1 MEIEVKGLR
10 GKKTAGGI
18 RYYWEPNGPQRKAGW
33 EPLKFGFDLVA
44 AVKGSEARNLEIEG
58 WRAGGAKPAAVKKIV
73 KRQTFGAMLKA
84 YREQRLPMLAA
95 STQRT
100 AKTPLDRLEAWA
112 GDMPCGWVTRQRVR
126 KLRDAIAPFD
136 PETKTYGGL
145 GHQAAFHVLEQ
156 GRTVCKWGE
165 AEGWLESNPFTAF
178 GLGKPPP
185 RQIIWEDHHRQAF
198 VDAAI
203 ALDPPLPSVALAIE
217 IGLYIGQRQADVLK
231 LSRSS
236 WKPIPER
243 KFRNRPD
250 LYHQLLQDPAAID
263 PNGPNP
269 GEVMG
274 LYVRQG
280 KTSRHVGIPI
290 EGDMRRRIEAA
301 IGANITSTAIV
312 VCERTGQPWA
322 QDNFQHNIVRV
333 RDKAIELATKAGDAD
348 LAAELAVLQFKDLR
362 RSCVVVLGELGLEP
376 GNISGVTGHKLATI
390 MSILETYMPRTEA
403 MAAGAVVARLE
414 DRRPPASEQEEQE
427 KIA

>member
-1 MEIEVKGLR
+1 MKLNVKGLV
-10 GKKTAGGI
+10 GKPTAGGI
-18 RYYWEPNGPQRKAGW
+18 RYYWEPNGPERKAGW
-33 EPLKFGFDLVA
+33 TSKPLGLDLVA
-44 AVKGSEARNLEIEG
+44 AVTEAEKRNAEIAE
-58 WRAGGAKPAAVKKIV
+58 WRSGGARPAAVKKAV

-112 GDMPCGWVTRQRVR
+112 GDMPTTWVTRQRVR
-126 KLRDAIAPFD
+126 KLRDAIAPYD
-136 PETKTYGGL
+136 PVTKTYGGL

-165 AEGWLESNPFTAF
+165 AEGFIADNPFTSF
-178 GLGKPPP
+178 GLGKPAP
-185 RQIIWEDHHRQAF
+185 RDVIWEDHHRQAF
-198 VDAAI
+198 VDAAL
-203 ALDPPLPSVALAIE
+203 ALDPPLPSIALAIE

-250 LYHQLLQDPAAID
+250 LYHQLLQDPAAQD

-290 EGDMRRRIEAA
+290 EGDMRRRVEAA
-301 IGANITSTAIV
+301 IAGNTTSTAIV
-312 VCERTGQPWA
+312 VCERTGQPWV
-322 QDNFQHNIVRV
+322 QDNFQHNIVRT
-333 RDKAIELATKAGDAD
+333 RDKAIELATKAGDEQLAAD
-348 LAAELAVLQFKDLR
+348 LALLQFKDLR
-362 RSCVVVLGELGLEP
+362 RSCVVILGELGLEP
-376 GNISGVTGHKLATI
+376 GQIAGVTGHKLATVLA
-390 MSILETYMPRTEA
+390 ILEVYMPRTEA
-403 MAAGAVVARLE
+403 MAAAAVVARLE
-414 DRRPPASEQEEQE
+414 DRRPPAPEEEKQE
-427 KIA
+427 KSA

>member
-1 MEIEVKGLR
+1 MKLKVKGLIA
-10 GKKTAGGI
+10 KKTAGGI
-18 RYYWEPNGPQRKAGW
+18 RYYWEPNPGERRAKWSGLALGM
-33 EPLKFGFDLVA
+33 DLA
-44 AVKGSEARNLEIEG
+44 LAVKAAEARNAEIEA
-58 WRAGGAKPAAVKKIV
+58 WRLGGAKPAAVKAIA
-73 KRQTFGAMLKA
+73 KRHTFGALLRA
-84 YREQRLPMLAA
+84 YREQRLPLLAA

-100 AKTPLDRLEAWA
+100 AKTPLARLEAWA
-112 GDMPCGWVTRQRVR
+112 GDMPCSWVTRQRVR

-136 PETKTYGGL
+136 PATKTYGGL

-165 AEGWLESNPFTAF
+165 AEGFIADNPFTAF
-178 GLGKPPP
+178 GLGKPAP
-185 RQIIWEDHHRQAF
+185 RQVIWEDHHRQAI
-198 VDAAI
+198 VDAAL
-203 ALDPPLPSVALAIE
+203 ALDPPLPSIALAVE

-236 WKPIPER
+236 WRPIPER

-250 LYHQLLQDPAAID
+250 LYHQLLQDPAAQD
-263 PNGPNP
+263 PTGPNP

-274 LYVRQG
+274 IYVRQG

-290 EGDMRRRIEAA
+290 EGDMRRRVEAA
-301 IGANITSTAIV
+301 IAANTTSTAII

-322 QDNFQHNIVRV
+322 QDNFQHNIVRT
-333 RDKAIELATKAGDAD
+333 RDKAIEIATKAGDD
-348 LAAELAVLQFKDLR
+348 QLAAELAELQFKDLR

-376 GNISGVTGHKLATI
+376 GNIAGVTGHKLATI

-414 DRRPPASEQEEQE
+414 DRRPPAAEKEKQE
-427 KIA
+427 KTA